1 MCLSRT
7 VALQRLRVA
16 SAMRSFSSS
25 AVRAVESEAA
35 KVSRQRRQGFLSEGI
50 VGLQVVRP
58 DVEVS
63 HPLGRDWISA
73 DGVR

>member
-1 MCLSRT
+1 M
-7 VALQRLRVA
+7 ALQRLRVA
-16 SAMRSFSSS
+16 SAMRSFQL
-25 AVRAVESEAA
+25 VGGAVESEAA
-35 KVSRQRRQGFLSEGI
+35 EVSRQRRQGFLSESI

-63 HPLGRDWISA
+63 QPLGRDWISA